1 MASSFTPLGPHSLD
15 SDNGGAFWPSFTDIM
30 MVVVLIF
37 LLATSLLIV
46 RNWQLVSELQQSIDA
61 ERAASEMIET
71 TSLENATLEERL
83 INAEQ
88 LNSILRLRVLEKE
101 ELLNKAEQQAL
112 QRQRTISGLEANV
125 ARLDQQARNRQA
137 DLQQARQRISAVTAE
152 SEEFAN
158 QLAELR
164 LQLAQQKQLTEV
176 ARTEAELAAAEIAA
190 LNASFEQQQQSID
203 LLEEEKAEYNRQLLT
218 LKGDYEV
225 VRSKYEQLVKPAR
238 SAQGKYVAE
247 VYYNKQGSDENIRFK
262 EPGDE
267 VFTNLTLAQVE
278 QRLDVLKQVKGQDLY
293 VKIIIPEDSGLTYN
307 EAWDFMRKLLQKY
320 DYYYQGDEQDQN
332 DDQESAAE

>member
-1 MASSFTPLGPHSLD
+1 VAASFTPLGPHSLD
-15 SDNGGAFWPSFTDIM
+15 TDNGGAFWPSFTDIM

-46 RNWQLVSELQQSIDA
+46 RNWQLVNELQHSIEA

-88 LNSILRLRVLEKE
+88 LNSILRLRLLEKE
-101 ELLNKAEQQAL
+101 ELLNAAKQQDL
-112 QRQRTISGLEANV
+112 QRQRTISGLQDDV
-125 ARLDQQARNRQA
+125 SRLNQQLLSRQTDLAQARE
-137 DLQQARQRISAVTAE
+137 RINVITAE

-164 LQLAQQKQLTEV
+164 LQLTQQMQLTEA
-176 ARTEAELAAAEIAA
+176 ARTEAELAAAEIAQ
-190 LNASFEQQQQSID
+190 LTASNQQQQQSIE

-218 LKGDYEV
+218 LQGDYEV
-225 VRSKYEQLVKPAR
+225 VSAKYQQLIKPAR
-238 SAQGKYVAE
+238 SAKGKYVAE
-247 VYYNKQGSDENIRFK
+247 VYYVKQASGKEIRFK
-262 EPGDE
+262 EPGDGK
-267 VFTNLTLAQVE
+267 FATLTLSQVE
-278 QRLDVLKQVKGQDLY
+278 KRLDALRQSKGKDLY

-307 EAWDFMRKLLQKY
+307 EAWSFMRSLLQKY
-320 DYYYQGDEQDQN
+320 DYYYQDSPEKPGEN
-332 DDQESAAE
+332 